1 MQGTKSEGRRGADQL
16 EAAKELLKKA
26 KTVEE
31 LRAAQA
37 IARPL
42 MLGLSLEQTA
52 MVIGRSVGGTCT
64 MRVRFV
70 RMLSGERKKATRSKR
85 ERRHRAK
92 ARLEREAQILDE
104 ALSEATTGGVVI
116 VPPLKPAIEAQLSK
130 TRALSTEYP
139 MLAPPWVAQ
148 VGALALS
155 RPRRRMFQGEARF
168 GRISDVR
175 HCGGQKTAQ
184 ARGSCHGHATRH
196 VRLWRGESC

>member
-1 MQGTKSEGRRGADQL
+1 MLFEGNMQGTKSEGRRGADQL
-16 EAAKELLKKA
+16 EAAKELLKAA

-116 VPPLKPAIEAQLSK
+116 VPPLKPAIETRLSK

-139 MLAPPWVAQ
+139 MLARPGWRKWVPDKSHPKDDLAAREDWNKNFPNPW
-148 VGALALS
+148 
-155 RPRRRMFQGEARF
+155 
-168 GRISDVR
+168 
-175 HCGGQKTAQ
+175 QKK
-184 ARGSCHGHATRH
+184 
-196 VRLWRGESC
+196 